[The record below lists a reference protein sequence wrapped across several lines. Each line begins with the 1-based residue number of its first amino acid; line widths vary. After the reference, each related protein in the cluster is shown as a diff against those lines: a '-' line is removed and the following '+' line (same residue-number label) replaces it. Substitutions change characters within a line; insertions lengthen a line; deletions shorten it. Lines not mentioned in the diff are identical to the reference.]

1 MKTDDMFE
9 RQLFALTT
17 IIQTKLQVDSVV
29 YSGSASGFYYTEIEE
44 GNDKKGP
51 HWAKIEKQWLI
62 TNRLRQTNRSDHSHK
77 NRVGITLNFK
87 LH

>member
-17 IIQTKLQVDSVV
+17 IIQTKLQVDSDI

-44 GNDKKGP
+44 GNDTKG
-51 HWAKIEKQWLI
+51 H
-62 TNRLRQTNRSDHSHK
+62 H
-77 NRVGITLNFK
+77 
-87 LH
+87 